1 MKKILSLVG
10 IAIVSAVASY
20 AIAYLQDPKNYA
32 KVSKATK
39 KYSAELD
46 KKAKE
51 LNKKVKPYLAKL
63 NKEAKAYAKLA
74 KKLYA
79 KKLKEIK
86 I

>member
-10 IAIVSAVASY
+10 IAIISAVASY

-39 KYSAELD
+39 KYSV
-46 KKAKE
+46 E
-51 LNKKVKPYLAKL
+51 LNKKTKELNRKAKPYLNKLDKEVKAFSKQAKR
-63 NKEAKAYAKLA
+63 
-74 KKLYA
+74 LYA